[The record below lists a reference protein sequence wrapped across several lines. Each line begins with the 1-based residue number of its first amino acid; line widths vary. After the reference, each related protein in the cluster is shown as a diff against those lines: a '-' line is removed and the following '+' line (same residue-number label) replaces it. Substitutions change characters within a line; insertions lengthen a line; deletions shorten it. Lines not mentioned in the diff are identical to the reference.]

1 MLTTESLEGGVRL
14 DEQVDLAGLSGR
26 QENTL
31 ARQLNIG
38 QRVLVTMKRS
48 EFDLE
53 PRQCTG
59 IVKYVGKIDS
69 EYIDNRVYVGVKLD
83 EPSEYIQC
91 HVYCIMH
98 NPARGNRTQDS
109 YIHN

>member
-1 MLTTESLEGGVRL
+1 MFKSRLVLELIITESLEDGVRL
-14 DEQVDLAGLSGR
+14 DEQVVLAGLAGT
-26 QENTL
+26 QERALASQINT
-31 ARQLNIG
+31 G

-53 PRQCTG
+53 PQQYTG

-83 EPSEYIQC
+83 EPGK
-91 HVYCIMH
+91 
-98 NPARGNRTQDS
+98 A
-109 YIHN
+109 